1 MRPLAYPHT
10 ERLAWLTDYDPHIK
24 SETVC
29 LPGSSIWQ
37 TSAQFSPRWRQYV
50 YRFAGRNRLWLS
62 SQMRSKVALS
72 WRSLCNRCLDEG
84 LLSAERLVCFG
95 QHPDKTGLPRAP
107 TAQPERWRRSKEPR
121 RISAGRA
128 AACLASAGTCFI
140 DSSVRMKQHAP
151 QSHKRQLS
159 H

>member
-84 LLSAERLVCFG
+84 LLSAERLLCFG
-95 QHPDKTGLPRAP
+95 QHPDKTGLPTGTDGATRAM
-107 TAQPERWRRSKEPR
+107 ANAAVKQGAAEDFGREGGGLLGQRWR
-121 RISAGRA
+121 
-128 AACLASAGTCFI
+128 LFY
-140 DSSVRMKQHAP
+140 
-151 QSHKRQLS
+151 
-159 H
+159 